1 MMAGRT
7 RTRPIRAK
15 MTFAVTPTLPTV
27 PRVLLMLTA
36 LTPEN
41 GVTTALSWL
50 AVSSSLMVQSQ
61 LASQAVTE
69 LGRQHPWV
77 HPPPFNW
84 CQWQG
89 GNTHARGNLLPG
101 IGDALDR
108 QRLKPMVPFLCGWVT
123 HDAAAMRRD
132 RNGD

>member
-27 PRVLLMLTA
+27 PRMLLMLTA

-50 AVSSSLMVQSQ
+50 TVSSSLMVQSQ

-69 LGRQHPWV
+69 
-77 HPPPFNW
+77 
-84 CQWQG
+84 
-89 GNTHARGNLLPG
+89 
-101 IGDALDR
+101 LDR

>member
-7 RTRPIRAK
+7 RTRPTRAK

-27 PRVLLMLTA
+27 PRMLLMLTA

-50 AVSSSLMVQSQ
+50 TVSSSLMVQSQ

-69 LGRQHPWV
+69 LGRQYPWV
-77 HPPPFNW
+77 PPPFSIGAGTSGKVATPMPVAISCRALGMLW
-84 CQWQG
+84 I
-89 GNTHARGNLLPG
+89 GNA
-101 IGDALDR
+101 
-108 QRLKPMVPFLCGWVT
+108 
-123 HDAAAMRRD
+123 
-132 RNGD
+132 

>member
-1 MMAGRT
+1 MRILAHVGLGACCCIYIYVEEEECWSKTLLNGGAGV
-7 RTRPIRAK
+7 I
-15 MTFAVTPTLPTV
+15 
-27 PRVLLMLTA
+27 
-36 LTPEN
+36 TPEN

-50 AVSSSLMVQSQ
+50 TVSSSLMVQSQ

-69 LGRQHPWV
+69 LGRPRWV
-77 HPPPFNW
+77 SPPFSIW
-84 CQWQG
+84 CQLARWHHPCPWQSL
-89 GNTHARGNLLPG
+89 AG